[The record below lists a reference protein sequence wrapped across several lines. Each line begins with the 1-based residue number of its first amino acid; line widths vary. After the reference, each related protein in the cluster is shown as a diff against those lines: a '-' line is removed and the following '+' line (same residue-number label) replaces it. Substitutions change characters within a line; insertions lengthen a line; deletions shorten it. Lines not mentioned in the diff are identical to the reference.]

1 MGINAEP
8 YYTEHTERR
17 FNQGEY
23 DQDVTE
29 ATNTIQLRQKNIDN
43 FYAAMTVFKQQ
54 EAEQAIEQ
62 EKQQKIA
69 AEKARLDAI
78 EQEKQQKIAAEKARL
93 AAEVAEQARLDAV
106 KHGNDVISANI
117 SKQQKANFDML
128 QSLNSKQRAFFL
140 SELFGK
146 SDSESMT
153 MISIIK
159 SLGVDADE
167 LAYYA
172 IKKTHNE
179 LFELSDKQNPLLSST
194 LLRTQH
200 TSFPVLRSSIY
211 KALVDPVTT
220 VYNG

>member
-1 MGINAEP
+1 V
-8 YYTEHTERR
+8 TR
-17 FNQGEY
+17 FNQGKY
-23 DQDVTE
+23 DQDMA
-29 ATNTIQLRQKNIDN
+29 ATNARINDLEIEINSLR
-43 FYAAMTVFKQQ
+43 QQ
-54 EAEQAIEQ
+54 EAAEEQARQRAIAEEKARLEAIEQ

-69 AEKARLDAI
+69 
-78 EQEKQQKIAAEKARL
+78 
-93 AAEVAEQARLDAV
+93 AEQARLDAV

-117 SKQQKANFDML
+117 SKQQKANFDMF

-172 IKKTHNE
+172 VKKTHNE
-179 LFELSDKQNPLLSST
+179 LFDT
-194 LLRTQH
+194 LLLFFILA
-200 TSFPVLRSSIY
+200 SCKLF
-211 KALVDPVTT
+211 
-220 VYNG
+220 